1 MQQSAFTIS
10 EWCETKRISRSL
22 FYILD
27 RKGEAPR
34 TFRVGK
40 RQLISAESDAEWI
53 REREAATAA
62 RKMQAA

>member
-10 EWCETKRISRSL
+10 EWCDRNRISRSL

-27 RKGEAPR
+27 RRGEAPQ

-40 RQLISAESDAEWI
+40 RRLVSPEADLDWR
-53 REREAATAA
+53 RELEAKAVREAAE
-62 RKMQAA
+62 

>member
-27 RKGEAPR
+27 RRGEAPR

-40 RQLISAESDAEWI
+40 RRLISAEADAEWV
-53 REREAATAA
+53 RKREAKSAHEAEAA
-62 RKMQAA
+62 